1 MAVKDW
7 LKKEAPNWAQSLPGG
22 NRSKVPSAKVF
33 TTALT
38 KAPVLDKAKNI
49 KSPGLRVVA
58 SLGEG
63 FVNTPSNIVRSY
75 GRTVNDIRGGA
86 PIKRTIGDA
95 GELALNMASFVPL
108 SKGKVALD
116 AGKRYLA
123 GRAAIGDLMS
133 QGFKQGAKLGAGYG
147 FGYGAFGEAQN
158 DESTLRSIL
167 QKGLESGALG
177 GITGGVLGGGLP
189 IAGAIPGALRN
200 SLANRRP
207 GAITREVIPPHY
219 VPSNETAPFNLR
231 TMRAYPKPGQ
241 RLAGTNF
248 AGPNGTR
255 VSPVDK
261 LLPEQ
266 VVERGRKTPTVS
278 DLLRQTREALPRPG
292 MSIQAVDD
300 PLLSEARKYNSP
312 EELKP
317 FIGNDG
323 KITLYHGSNTAFDK
337 SMADYGTFLTA
348 NRQEALD
355 YARMRANG
363 RGGSAKVSEIK
374 LDPSEVRLNQ
384 STGEFQYIGES
395 KSLSGSKYPKEVY
408 KAYNDVNGSNLT
420 AKEIDNLSFDEVRGN
435 ASMGMENG
443 REEFDQLID
452 LWKKAQ
458 GGKTLSDLGKEAI
471 EALPRPGM
479 SIQAVGG
486 GRQPQKQRGFAETV
500 SKSPITNKKVVS
512 MLQDANYTP
521 EKNDELVMRATAIVE
536 NDIDKATDIAL
547 NGGDNMSIA
556 TASELIKKFQND
568 GNFTAAANLTKEVA
582 AKLTDAGRYVQAA
595 SLYNRLTPQGI
606 IRYAQQELSKEG
618 LNLTGEQAKVL
629 TELSKKAGSLKGEEQ
644 VIATKQML
652 DKVQEF
658 IPSKF
663 ADQLVTVWK
672 AGLLTNPT
680 THIANVGGNTTM
692 LGLETLKDY
701 PATVL
706 DAIASLATGKRTKTT
721 PSYRAIGSGVVS
733 GAKKAFT
740 YAKTGVDVDET
751 LGKIDYKKVNLPPVI
766 KQYTEFVF
774 RMLGATDKFFKET
787 LLKKSLMEQ
796 AKVDGINRGLSGKAL
811 RDHANNLFQ
820 NPSIDMVK
828 NATEEALYGTF
839 NSRNALTEKLGNSA
853 AVNVVAPFKRT
864 PTNIGARILDYSPY
878 GIGKGFVQGVK
889 GNQKGFAENVARG
902 AIGTGIGA
910 LGYGLGKAGQMTGNY
925 PSNETERA
933 LWEAEGRQPGALK
946 VGGSYYGLNRIS
958 PVGNILA
965 TGAGM
970 ADLGRIKPENVPGA
984 MAAVAGKNLL
994 GQTYL
999 QGVSGALN
1007 ALQDPNRSAATWVEN
1022 LAKGVIP
1029 SIIGAGA
1036 RAIDPYQ
1043 RQVNS
1048 IGEAVQSRIPGLSQN
1063 LLPKVD
1069 AFGRKLQNESN
1080 PFFDPFNT
1088 KKDKSDQTTKE
1099 IWRLYKNYSGVSLGK
1114 PNESVSLGKGLKID
1128 LTPEEFTAYQ
1138 QRTGGVFKPLLDQVI
1153 SSKDYRAMSDYD
1165 KAKTINNVISKVRQ
1179 LWVIQNASSLENKGG
1194 LLQQIQEQVKLRTPA
1209 FYTR

>member
-95 GELALNMASFVPL
+95 GELALNMASFVPIG
-108 SKGKVALD
+108 KGFS
-116 AGKRYLA
+116 LA
-123 GRAAIGDLMS
+123 K
-133 QGFKQGAKLGAGYG
+133 QGFRQGAARVPNVYPLVKEGIRYGAKSGGLYGAGYG
-147 FGYGAFGEAQN
+147 ATQSLQN
-158 DESTLRSIL
+158 EESIPQIL
-167 QKGLESGALG
+167 KNTA
-177 GITGGVLGGGLP
+177 IGGGTGTVVGGLVGGLS
-189 IAGAIPGALRN
+189 AGAPAIYNAFKNRKSVGELIPRHEVPVGIFDTGFEQDTANKLRGLGYQVKVVHGVGKGK
-200 SLANRRP
+200 S
-207 GAITREVIPPHY
+207 
-219 VPSNETAPFNLR
+219 S
-231 TMRAYPKPGQ
+231 
-241 RLAGTNF
+241 
-248 AGPNGTR
+248 
-255 VSPVDK
+255 VSVTI
-261 LLPEQ
+261 PEQ
-266 VVERGRKTPTVS
+266 VQNGQSRLQDVLGQVG
-278 DLLRQTREALPRPG
+278 EAFPRPG
-292 MSIQAVDD
+292 MSVMD
-300 PLLSEARKYNSP
+300 
-312 EELKP
+312 
-317 FIGNDG
+317 
-323 KITLYHGSNTAFDK
+323 
-337 SMADYGTFLTA
+337 
-348 NRQEALD
+348 
-355 YARMRANG
+355 
-363 RGGSAKVSEIK
+363 VS
-374 LDPSEVRLNQ
+374 R
-384 STGEFQYIGES
+384 
-395 KSLSGSKYPKEVY
+395 
-408 KAYNDVNGSNLT
+408 
-420 AKEIDNLSFDEVRGN
+420 
-435 ASMGMENG
+435 
-443 REEFDQLID
+443 
-452 LWKKAQ
+452 
-458 GGKTLSDLGKEAI
+458 
-471 EALPRPGM
+471 
-479 SIQAVGG
+479 
-486 GRQPQKQRGFAETV
+486 KQRGFAETV
-500 SKSPITNKKVVS
+500 AQSQMTNKKVVS

-521 EKNDELVMRATAIVE
+521 QKNDELVRRATSIVE
-536 NDIDKATDIAL
+536 NDIDRATDIAL
-547 NGGDNMSIA
+547 NGDDNMSIA

-582 AKLTDAGRYVQAA
+582 AKLTEAGRYIQAA

-606 IRYAQQELSKEG
+606 VRYAQQELSKEG
-618 LNLTGEQAKVL
+618 LTLNGGQAKVL
-629 TELSKKAGSLKGEEQ
+629 TDLAKKAGSLKGEEQ
-644 VIATKQML
+644 VIATQKML
-652 DKVQEF
+652 DKVREM